1 MMTLRDLLR
10 FSGVA
15 VLAHRVR
22 SALSLLGI
30 AIGVGA
36 VILLTSIGEGTRY
49 YLLSQ
54 FTQFGTNL
62 LAINPGKIKTF
73 GVPGVLGGTTHKL
86 TLEDAEMVKR
96 IPGVEAVVPMAM
108 GMGRVEADGL
118 GRSINIFGVTSD
130 MPVVWRFSVAQGSF
144 LPAEDVH
151 RAVPVVVLGP
161 KVKRELF
168 GDRNPLGQVVRIVG
182 YRFRVVGVMEVKGQV
197 LGFDLDD
204 SVYIPVANAMKMF
217 NLDELMEIDVA
228 YVSAQ
233 VLDRVVEEIRR
244 VLTDRHRGTEDFTIT
259 TQTAML
265 EVLDDVMR
273 VVTLAAAGIAGIS
286 LIVGAI
292 GILTMMWISVGE
304 RYSEIGLLR
313 ALGARPRQIFL
324 IFLFESMILATLGG
338 GLGVTLGVAGS
349 LLLTVILPGLPVYI
363 DEQYLLIGLVV
374 ATATGLLSGVAPARR
389 AIQVDPVEALHAE

>member
-1 MMTLRDLLR
+1 MTLRDLMS
-10 FSGVA
+10 FAGGA
-15 VLAHRVR
+15 VLAHRLR
-22 SALSLLGI
+22 SSLSLLGI

-49 YLLSQ
+49 YILSQ

-73 GVPGVLGGTTHKL
+73 GIPGVLGGTTHKL
-86 TLEDAEMVKR
+86 TLDDAEAIRR

-108 GMGRVEADGL
+108 GMGRVEYEGL
-118 GRSINIFGVTSD
+118 GRSVNIFGVTGE
-130 MPVVWRFSVAQGSF
+130 MPDVWRFSVVQGSF
-144 LPAEDVH
+144 LPDGEVQ
-151 RAVPVVVLGP
+151 RGVPVVVLGP

-182 YRFRVVGVMEVKGQV
+182 YRFRVVGVMEAKGQV

-204 SVYIPVANAMKMF
+204 SAYIPVVNAMKMF

-228 YVSAQ
+228 YRSAQ
-233 VLDRVVEEIRR
+233 IVDPVVAEITR
-244 VLTDRHRGTEDFTIT
+244 VLSERHRGNEDFTIT

-265 EVLDDVMR
+265 EVLDDIMH

-286 LIVGAI
+286 LVVGAI

-304 RYSEIGLLR
+304 RVSEIGLLR
-313 ALGARPRQIFL
+313 AIGANPAQIFL
-324 IFLFESMILATLGG
+324 IFLFESVVLSVLGG
-338 GLGVTLGVAGS
+338 GLGVLLGLAGAF
-349 LLLTVILPGLPVYI
+349 LLTVVQPGLPVFV
-363 DEQYLLIGLVV
+363 DERYLVLALFVAIG
-374 ATATGLLSGVAPARR
+374 TGLLSGVAPARR
-389 AIQVDPVEALHAE
+389 ALRIDPVEALHTD

>member
-1 MMTLRDLLR
+1 MR
-10 FSGVA
+10 FSGAA

-30 AIGVGA
+30 AIGVCA
-36 VILLTSIGEGTRY
+36 VIVLTSIGEGTRY
-49 YLLSQ
+49 YILSQ

-86 TLEDAEMVKR
+86 TLEDAEMVR
-96 IPGVEAVVPMAM
+96 RVPGVEAVVPMAM
-108 GMGRVEADGL
+108 GTGRVEAEGL

-130 MPVVWRFSVAQGSF
+130 MPAVWRFSVAQGSF

-151 RAVPVVVLGP
+151 RAMPVVVLGP

-168 GDRNPLGQVVRIVG
+168 GDRNPLSQIVRIAG
-182 YRFRVVGVMEVKGQV
+182 YRFRVVGVMVPKGQV

-217 NLDELMEIDVA
+217 NLDEVMEIDVA

-233 VLDRVVEEIRR
+233 VVDRVVDEIRR
-244 VLTDRHRGTEDFTIT
+244 LLIGRHRGTEDFTIT

-286 LIVGAI
+286 LVVGAI

-313 ALGARPRQIFL
+313 ALGAMPRQIFL
-324 IFLFESMILATLGG
+324 IFLFESMILAALGG
-338 GLGVTLGVAGS
+338 GVGVILGVAAS
-349 LLLTVILPGLPVYI
+349 LLLTMVFPGLPVYV
-363 DEQYLLIGLVV
+363 DEQYLLIGLLV

-389 AIQVDPVEALHAE
+389 AIRVDPVEALHAE

>member
-1 MMTLRDLLR
+1 MMTLGDLLR
-10 FSGVA
+10 FSGGA
-15 VLAHRVR
+15 VLAHRLR

-36 VILLTSIGEGTRY
+36 VILLTSIGEGTRHY
-49 YLLSQ
+49 ILSQ

-86 TLEDAEMVKR
+86 TLDDAEVIRR
-96 IPGVEAVVPMAM
+96 IPGIEAVVPMAM
-108 GMGRVEADGL
+108 GMGRVEAEGL
-118 GRSINIFGVTSD
+118 GRSINIFGVTSE
-130 MPVVWRFSVAQGSF
+130 MPAVWRFSVAQGSF

-151 RAVPVVVLGP
+151 RTMPVVVLGP

-204 SVYIPVANAMKMF
+204 AVYIPVANAMKMF
-217 NLDELMEIDVA
+217 NLDEVMEIDVA

-233 VLDRVVEEIRR
+233 VVDRVVEEIRR
-244 VLTDRHRGTEDFTIT
+244 LLTDRHRGTEDFTIT

-273 VVTLAAAGIAGIS
+273 VVTLVAAGIAGIS

-313 ALGARPRQIFL
+313 AIGARPRQIFL
-324 IFLFESMILATLGG
+324 IFLFESMILAMLGG
-338 GLGVTLGVAGS
+338 GLGVILGVVGA
-349 LLLTVILPGLPVYI
+349 LLLTIILPGLPVYV
-363 DEQYLLIGLVV
+363 DEQYLLVGLLV
-374 ATATGLLSGVAPARR
+374 AIATGLLSGVAPARR
-389 AIQVDPVEALHAE
+389 AIRIDPVESLHAE

>member
-1 MMTLRDLLR
+1 
-10 FSGVA
+10 
-15 VLAHRVR
+15 
-22 SALSLLGI
+22 
-30 AIGVGA
+30 
-36 VILLTSIGEGTRY
+36 VIVLTSIGEGTRY
-49 YLLSQ
+49 YILSQ

-86 TLEDAEMVKR
+86 TLEDAEVVRR

-108 GMGRVEADGL
+108 GMGRVEAEGL
-118 GRSINIFGVTSD
+118 GRSINIFGVTSH
-130 MPVVWRFSVAQGSF
+130 MPAVWRFSVAQGSF

-182 YRFRVVGVMEVKGQV
+182 YRFRVVGVMEPKGQV

-204 SVYIPVANAMKMF
+204 SVYIPVANLMKMF

-233 VLDRVVEEIRR
+233 VVDRVVEEIRR
-244 VLTDRHRGTEDFTIT
+244 LLTDRHRGTEDFTIT

-324 IFLFESMILATLGG
+324 IFLVESMILATLGG
-338 GLGVTLGVAGS
+338 GLGVALGVAGS
-349 LLLTVILPGLPVYI
+349 LLLTIVLPGLPVYV
-363 DEQYLLIGLVV
+363 DEQYLLIGLLV
-374 ATATGLLSGVAPARR
+374 ATVTGLLSGVAPARR

>member
-1 MMTLRDLLR
+1 MMTLRDLLV
-10 FSGVA
+10 FSGGA

-49 YLLSQ
+49 YILSQ

-86 TLEDAEMVKR
+86 TLEDAEVVKR
-96 IPGVEAVVPMAM
+96 ISGVEAVVPMAM
-108 GMGRVEADGL
+108 GMGRVEAEGL

-130 MPVVWRFSVAQGSF
+130 MPVVWRFAVAQGSF

-217 NLDELMEIDVA
+217 NLDEVMEIDVA

-233 VLDRVVEEIRR
+233 VVDRVVEEIRR
-244 VLTDRHRGTEDFTIT
+244 LLTDRHRGTEDFTIT

-273 VVTLAAAGIAGIS
+273 VVTLSAAGIAGIS

-313 ALGARPRQIFL
+313 AIGARPRQIFL
-324 IFLFESMILATLGG
+324 IFLFESMILAMLGG
-338 GLGVTLGVAGS
+338 GLGVALGVTGS
-349 LLLTVILPGLPVYI
+349 LLLTMVLPGLPVYI
-363 DEQYLLIGLVV
+363 DEQYLLISLLV
-374 ATATGLLSGVAPARR
+374 ATGTGLLSGVAPARR
-389 AIQVDPVEALHAE
+389 AIRIDPVEALHAE

>member
-1 MMTLRDLLR
+1 M
-10 FSGVA
+10 
-15 VLAHRVR
+15 
-22 SALSLLGI
+22 
-30 AIGVGA
+30 
-36 VILLTSIGEGTRY
+36 
-49 YLLSQ
+49 
-54 FTQFGTNL
+54 
-62 LAINPGKIKTF
+62 
-73 GVPGVLGGTTHKL
+73 
-86 TLEDAEMVKR
+86 
-96 IPGVEAVVPMAM
+96 
-108 GMGRVEADGL
+108 
-118 GRSINIFGVTSD
+118 
-130 MPVVWRFSVAQGSF
+130 
-144 LPAEDVH
+144 
-151 RAVPVVVLGP
+151 
-161 KVKRELF
+161 KRELF

-313 ALGARPRQIFL
+313 ALGARP
-324 IFLFESMILATLGG
+324 
-338 GLGVTLGVAGS
+338 
-349 LLLTVILPGLPVYI
+349 
-363 DEQYLLIGLVV
+363 
-374 ATATGLLSGVAPARR
+374 
-389 AIQVDPVEALHAE
+389 

>member
-1 MMTLRDLLR
+1 
-10 FSGVA
+10 
-15 VLAHRVR
+15 
-22 SALSLLGI
+22 
-30 AIGVGA
+30 
-36 VILLTSIGEGTRY
+36 
-49 YLLSQ
+49 
-54 FTQFGTNL
+54 
-62 LAINPGKIKTF
+62 
-73 GVPGVLGGTTHKL
+73 
-86 TLEDAEMVKR
+86 
-96 IPGVEAVVPMAM
+96 
-108 GMGRVEADGL
+108 
-118 GRSINIFGVTSD
+118 
-130 MPVVWRFSVAQGSF
+130 
-144 LPAEDVH
+144 
-151 RAVPVVVLGP
+151 
-161 KVKRELF
+161 VKRELF

-182 YRFRVVGVMEVKGQV
+182 YRFRVVGVMEPKGQV

-204 SVYIPVANAMKMF
+204 SVYIPVANLMKMF

-233 VLDRVVEEIRR
+233 VVDRVVEEIRR
-244 VLTDRHRGTEDFTIT
+244 LLTDRHRGTEDFTIT

-324 IFLFESMILATLGG
+324 IFLVESMILATLGG
-338 GLGVTLGVAGS
+338 GLGVALGVAGS
-349 LLLTVILPGLPVYI
+349 LLLTIVLPGLPVYV
-363 DEQYLLIGLVV
+363 DEQYLLIGLLV
-374 ATATGLLSGVAPARR
+374 ATVTGLLSGVAPARR